1 MSPTDFLAIS
11 TAPKRATFDCDMR
24 DGMAPLN
31 EDEAAE
37 NETAAESIVLG
48 CRGGCDLRSPQES
61 SVSDWTVLLVIYILR
76 CVAGRRLPWA
86 GRAGRRL
93 NDKESL
99 MVHWGRPTTPAMA
112 RQHKLQLALL
122 LEMDKKESAQHQ
134 VEMIVGLLP
143 G

>member
-1 MSPTDFLAIS
+1 MWKSYEKL
-11 TAPKRATFDCDMR
+11 
-24 DGMAPLN
+24 
-31 EDEAAE
+31 
-37 NETAAESIVLG
+37 
-48 CRGGCDLRSPQES
+48 
-61 SVSDWTVLLVIYILR
+61 YILR
-76 CVAGRRLPWA
+76 CVARRRLPWA

-122 LEMDKKESAQHQ
+122 LEMDKKDSAQHR

>member
-1 MSPTDFLAIS
+1 MRVRSLVKGGPALAS
-11 TAPKRATFDCDMR
+11 TAVAFR
-24 DGMAPLN
+24 
-31 EDEAAE
+31 
-37 NETAAESIVLG
+37 
-48 CRGGCDLRSPQES
+48 RSR
-61 SVSDWTVLLVIYILR
+61 VSKLVDQKIEKLYILR

-112 RQHKLQLALL
+112 GQHKLQLALL
-122 LEMDKKESAQHQ
+122 LDMDKKDSAEHQ
-134 VEMIVGLLP
+134 EKMIVGLLP

>member
-1 MSPTDFLAIS
+1 MQLVTDRHL
-11 TAPKRATFDCDMR
+11 TRKQRK
-24 DGMAPLN
+24 L
-31 EDEAAE
+31 
-37 NETAAESIVLG
+37 
-48 CRGGCDLRSPQES
+48 
-61 SVSDWTVLLVIYILR
+61 YILR
-76 CVAGRRLPWA
+76 CMAGRRLPWA

-99 MVHWGRPTTPAMA
+99 MVHWVRPTTPAMA

-134 VEMIVGLLP
+134 LEMIVGLLP

>member
-1 MSPTDFLAIS
+1 MTLRLKTALSS
-11 TAPKRATFDCDMR
+11 TSYKHEIT
-24 DGMAPLN
+24 LN
-31 EDEAAE
+31 A
-37 NETAAESIVLG
+37 SVLSQWI
-48 CRGGCDLRSPQES
+48 RLE
-61 SVSDWTVLLVIYILR
+61 VIYFAMR
-76 CVAGRRLPWA
+76 GGRRLPWA

-122 LEMDKKESAQHQ
+122 LEMDKKDSAQHR

>member
-1 MSPTDFLAIS
+1 MGHPFAVYF
-11 TAPKRATFDCDMR
+11 AM
-24 DGMAPLN
+24 
-31 EDEAAE
+31 
-37 NETAAESIVLG
+37 
-48 CRGGCDLRSPQES
+48 RGG
-61 SVSDWTVLLVIYILR
+61 R
-76 CVAGRRLPWA
+76 CLPWA

-122 LEMDKKESAQHQ
+122 LEMDKRESAQPSGHGQ
-134 VEMIVGLLP
+134 DVCNLLP